1 MKGDFE
7 MASLFGRIRGL
18 MLEDEEY
25 ENDDYNE
32 YDEEEE
38 AQRTPRNSNSSNK
51 SKRSNVYPI
60 DTRKKLEIVL
70 MQSACYEDAQK
81 ICDQI
86 KLEKPV
92 VVNLEKVEYQVAQRI
107 MDFLSGTCYAL
118 DGSIQ
123 KVANNIFVIA
133 PSTVEVSSEIK
144 EEIRNAIPWAVNA

>member
-60 DTRKKLEIVL
+60 DTRKKLE
-70 MQSACYEDAQK
+70 K
-81 ICDQI
+81 
-86 KLEKPV
+86 
-92 VVNLEKVEYQVAQRI
+92 
-107 MDFLSGTCYAL
+107 
-118 DGSIQ
+118 
-123 KVANNIFVIA
+123 
-133 PSTVEVSSEIK
+133 
-144 EEIRNAIPWAVNA
+144 RNR